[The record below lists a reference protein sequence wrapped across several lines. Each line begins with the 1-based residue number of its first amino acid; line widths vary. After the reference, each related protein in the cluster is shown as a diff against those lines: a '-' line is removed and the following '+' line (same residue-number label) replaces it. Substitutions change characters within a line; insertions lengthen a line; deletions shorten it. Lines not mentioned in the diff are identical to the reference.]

1 MSTNSIVATGW
12 EHVEEVFSSHF
23 ASNREIGAGLSLFH
37 RGDCVVNLTGG
48 YFDNKMSSP
57 YDEKTLQLVFSA
69 TKGVTALAVA
79 ICVERGLLSYE
90 EPVSLFWP
98 EFAVHGKQS
107 ATVAQLLSHQL
118 GLHTVDGAITLEE
131 VLDWEAITSR
141 LANSKPAYEIGS
153 THGYHAHTYGWLAG
167 ELVRRA
173 DGRNIGRFIAEEIAN
188 PLGVEIYVGLPE
200 HLETRVAP
208 LATGWSRELNLPQTP
223 PNPVIK
229 SLMGKV
235 WASDFGSAS
244 LTLSGA
250 LAVAGGFNRRDIHLA
265 EMPGSNG
272 ITNAYSLAKM
282 YAATIGDV
290 DGALS
295 SVRLVSESTMR
306 KISAAVTPKNQID
319 QVLQVATTYGMGFM
333 TPFYWMPMS
342 GPDAFGSIGAGGSIA
357 FGDPRRELSFAYV
370 MNRAGEVLDAL
381 GADSR
386 ARRLI
391 AAATLCA
398 DAL

>member
-1 MSTNSIVATGW
+1 MGTNSFVAPGW
-12 EHVEEVFSSHF
+12 ELVEEVFSSLF
-23 ASNREIGAGLSLFH
+23 TSNQEIGSGVALFH
-37 RGDCVVNLTGG
+37 RGECVVNLTGG
-48 YFDNKMSSP
+48 YFDNKMSAP

-98 EFAVHGKQS
+98 EFAAHGKQS

-118 GLHTVDGAITLEE
+118 GLHTVDGAITLDDC
-131 VLDWEAITSR
+131 LDWDGITSR

-200 HLETRVAP
+200 HLEPRVAP
-208 LATGWSRELNLPQTP
+208 LATGWSRELKLPSTP

-235 WASDFGSAS
+235 WASDFGPAS
-244 LTLSGA
+244 MTLSGA
-250 LAVAGGFNRRDIHLA
+250 LSVAGGFNRRDIHSA
-265 EMPGSNG
+265 ELPGSNG

-282 YAATIGDV
+282 YAGTIGEV
-290 DGALS
+290 KGALS
-295 SVRLVSESTMR
+295 QVRLVSESTMR
-306 KISAAVTPKNQID
+306 KMSATVTPKNQID
-319 QVLQVATTYGMGFM
+319 QVLQVAARFAMGFL
-333 TPFYWMPMS
+333 TPFYWLPMS
-342 GPDAFGSIGAGGSIA
+342 GSDAFGSIGAGGSIA
-357 FGDPRRELSFAYV
+357 FADPQREMSFAYV
-370 MNRAGEVLDAL
+370 MNRTGEVLDAL

-391 AAATLCA
+391 AAATQCA
-398 DAL
+398 DVL

>member
-1 MSTNSIVATGW
+1 MGTNSFVAPGW
-12 EHVEEVFSSHF
+12 ELVEQVFTSFF
-23 ASNREIGAGLSLFH
+23 ASNQEIGSGLALFH
-37 RGDCVVNLTGG
+37 RGECVVNLTGG
-48 YFDNKMSSP
+48 YFDNKMSAP

-98 EFAVHGKQS
+98 EFAAHGKQS

-118 GLHTVDGAITLEE
+118 GLHTVDGAITLDD
-131 VLDWEAITSR
+131 VLDWDVITSR

-200 HLETRVAP
+200 HLEPRVAP
-208 LATGWSRELNLPQTP
+208 LATGWSRELKLPRTP

-235 WASDFGSAS
+235 WASDFGPAS
-244 LTLSGA
+244 MTLSGA
-250 LAVAGGFNRRDIHLA
+250 LSVAGGFNRRDIHSA
-265 EMPGSNG
+265 ELPGSNG

-282 YAATIGDV
+282 YAATIGEV
-290 DGALS
+290 KGALS

-306 KISAAVTPKNQID
+306 KMSATVTPRNQID
-319 QVLQVATTYGMGFM
+319 QVMQVAARFAMGFL
-333 TPFYWMPMS
+333 TPFYWLPMS
-342 GPDAFGSIGAGGSIA
+342 GSDAFGSIGSGGSIA
-357 FGDPRRELSFAYV
+357 FADPQREMSFAYV
-370 MNRAGEVLDAL
+370 MNRTGEVLDAL

-386 ARRLI
+386 ARRLT
-391 AAATLCA
+391 AAATQCA

>member
-1 MSTNSIVATGW
+1 MSTNSFVAPGW
-12 EHVEEVFSSHF
+12 ERVNEVF
-23 ASNREIGAGLSLFH
+23 ASLIESKQDIGAGVALFH
-37 RGDCVVNLTGG
+37 RGECVVNLTGG
-48 YFDNKMSSP
+48 YFDNKMSAP

-98 EFAVHGKQS
+98 EFAAHGKHE

-131 VLDWEAITSR
+131 VLDWDVITSR
-141 LANSKPAYEIGS
+141 LANTTPAYKIGS
-153 THGYHAHTYGWLAG
+153 THGYHGHTYGWLAG
-167 ELVRRA
+167 ELVRRT

-200 HLETRVAP
+200 QLEPRVAP
-208 LATGWSRELNLPQTP
+208 LATRWSRELKLPQTP
-223 PNPVIK
+223 PNLVIK
-229 SLMGKV
+229 SLMDKV

-250 LAVAGGFNRRDIHLA
+250 LSVVGGFNRRDIHSA

-282 YAATIGDV
+282 YAATIGEV
-290 DGALS
+290 EGALS
-295 SVRLVSESTMR
+295 LVRLVSQNTMR
-306 KISAAVTPKNQID
+306 KMSTTVTPKNQID
-319 QVLQVATTYGMGFM
+319 QVLQVAATFAMGFI
-333 TPFYWMPMS
+333 TPFYWLPMS
-342 GPDAFGSIGAGGSIA
+342 GPDAFGSIGSGGSSA
-357 FGDPRRELSFAYV
+357 FADPRREMSFAYV
-370 MNRAGEVLDAL
+370 MNRSGEVLDAL

-391 AAATLCA
+391 AAAIRCA

>member
-1 MSTNSIVATGW
+1 VSANSLVAPGW
-12 EHVEEVFSSHF
+12 DLVNEVFTSLIESKQD
-23 ASNREIGAGLSLFH
+23 IGAGVALFH
-37 RGDCVVNLTGG
+37 RGECVVNLTGG
-48 YFDNKMSSP
+48 YFDNKMSAP

-90 EPVSLFWP
+90 ESVSLFWP
-98 EFAVHGKQS
+98 EFASHGKQD

-118 GLHTVDGAITLEE
+118 GLHTVELPITLAE

-153 THGYHAHTYGWLAG
+153 THGYHGHTYGWLAG

-200 HLETRVAP
+200 QLEPRVAP
-208 LATGWSRELNLPQTP
+208 LATGWSRELKLPQTP

-229 SLMGKV
+229 SLMDKV

-244 LTLSGA
+244 LTVSGA
-250 LAVAGGFNRRDIHLA
+250 LSVAGGFNRRDIHFA

-282 YAATIGDV
+282 YAATIGEV
-290 DGALS
+290 EGAQSL
-295 SVRLVSESTMR
+295 VRLVSENSMR
-306 KISAAVTPKNQID
+306 KMRATVTPKNQID
-319 QVLQVATTYGMGFM
+319 QVLQVATTFGMGFM
-333 TPFYWMPMS
+333 TPFYWLPMS
-342 GPDAFGSIGAGGSIA
+342 GPDSFGHIGAGGSSA
-357 FGDPRRELSFAYV
+357 FADPRREMSFAYV
-370 MNRAGEVLDAL
+370 MNRSGEVLDAL
-381 GADSR
+381 GTDSR

-391 AAATLCA
+391 AAATQCA